1 MYATIATVSAVSTVP
16 AMYLGLTLVRA
27 YDLRFELFCL
37 PILLCLAVA
46 MWAVAKMD
54 DISR

>member
-16 AMYLGLTLVRA
+16 AMYLGLTLVGA